1 MHTPDG
7 SGKQEVST
15 HLFFLFVDCQ
25 ESRTTEGTS
34 AKVELALCSCD
45 FTPKLTLF
53 AISTLNSDLNN
64 SIHRREDESGGQ
76 ST

>member
-15 HLFFLFVDCQ
+15 HLFFRFVGCQ
-25 ESRTTEGTS
+25 ESRTTEGP
-34 AKVELALCSCD
+34 APGELALCSCH
-45 FTPKLTLF
+45 FTPQLTLF